1 MTKDVLDFAGIG
13 IGPANLSIAALLD
26 KHPQVN
32 AAFFDAK
39 PAFSW
44 HPGMQLPDARLQ
56 TSCLKDL
63 VTGADPC
70 NPHSFLNY
78 LVQKG
83 RFYQFMSADMPAIS
97 RKEYADYLGWVA
109 GHLNS
114 LHFGHSVQ
122 SVHFN
127 GDLFELTMQGQSRP
141 VLSRN
146 LCVGTG
152 IRPYVPEACQYLA
165 PERRLHCINIMNEA
179 RDFSGEHIAVIGG
192 GQSGAEIMLGLL
204 DGLWGSPASIRW
216 LSRRPN
222 FEPLDETPFTNLY
235 FTPEYVEAFQDL
247 SEQQRRDTLRYQK
260 LAADG
265 ISPDTLKSLFQ
276 KLYEYSLNHPGAPTP
291 KLLPGRTLYAATDGD
306 PMLLLTRN
314 RMDEQFEE
322 FQADRLLLCTGFEH
336 GLPDCMEPVASML
349 QTTGDGHPRSD
360 KNFRLRWQGPDHRS
374 VYAVNQGCISH
385 GIADAQLSLMCWRSA
400 VIVNHLLGDTCY
412 PVSEGQKSLHWLSTS
427 PVSNQQTTQA
437 QTVSF
442 NAIY

>member
-26 KHPQVN
+26 KHPRVR
-32 AAFFDAK
+32 ASFFDTK

-109 GHLNS
+109 GNLGS
-114 LHFGHSVQ
+114 LHFDHSVQ

-127 GDLFELTMQGQSRP
+127 GDLFELSIQGLNRP

-146 LCVGTG
+146 LCIGTG
-152 IRPYVPEACQYLA
+152 IRPHIPEACQYLP
-165 PERRLHCINIMNEA
+165 PERRLHCINIMNER
-179 RDFSGEHIAVIGG
+179 RDFSGEHVAVIGG

-204 DGLWGSPASIRW
+204 NGLWGTPASIRW

-235 FTPEYVEAFQDL
+235 FTPEYVGAFQSL
-247 SEQQRRDTLRYQK
+247 SEQQRKDILRYQK

-265 ISPDTLKSLFQ
+265 ISPDTLKALFQ
-276 KLYEYSLNHPGAPTP
+276 ALYEYGLNHPDVPTP
-291 KLLPGRTLYAATDGD
+291 ELLPGRTLYAVTDGK
-306 PMLLLTRN
+306 PMLLLVRN

-322 FQADRLLLCTGFEH
+322 FRADRLLLCTGFEH
-336 GLPDCMEPVASML
+336 GLPECMAPLAPEL
-349 QTTGDGHPRSD
+349 NTTSDGQPQLDRH
-360 KNFRLRWQGPDHRS
+360 FRCSWQGPDYRS
-374 VYAVNQGCISH
+374 VYAVNQGGLSH
-385 GIADAQLSLMCWRSA
+385 GIADAQLSLLCWRSA
-400 VIVNHLLGDTCY
+400 VIVNHLTGKACY
-412 PVSEGQKSLHWLSTS
+412 PVSESQQPLCWLSKPAANTPQPTS
-427 PVSNQQTTQA
+427 ECSQ
-437 QTVSF
+437 SF
-442 NAIY
+442 INH